1 MNEVKTLVDRVNN
14 VVSMIDNVKE
24 YTIMAFTQDLNTIT
38 TRLRELEHENQ
49 ALKEEIQRLKREN
62 DERKNIQSKGE

>member
-1 MNEVKTLVDRVNN
+1 MNEVKTLVDRVNK

-38 TRLRELEHENQ
+38 TRLRELENENQ

-62 DERKNIQSKGE
+62 GERKNIQSKGE

>member
-1 MNEVKTLVDRVNN
+1 MNEVKTLVDRVNK

-62 DERKNIQSKGE
+62 GERKNIQSKGE